1 MDSLTAAPAFGGATE
16 GSSASLTLSSAVLP
30 QASVPL
36 RTVRLKPGMRALV
49 EAGLGLSVAG
59 GLLRLPLHPR
69 ARRLARI
76 VIDRD
81 GWFCG

>member
-1 MDSLTAAPAFGGATE
+1 MDSLTAAPAFGGGHGGFFGLVEFQQRRAAQATF
-16 GSSASLTLSSAVLP
+16 
-30 QASVPL
+30 PL
-36 RTVRLKPGMRALV
+36 RTVRLKPGMRAFV